1 MGSKSWLFGGI
12 ILILAA
18 GGWWWSTKDSAPQ
31 PGALSIESSVVER
44 GSVRRVVAATGSVRA
59 LVTVEVG
66 SQVSG
71 QIAELNVDF
80 NDQVEA
86 DQIIARIDP
95 QSIETRVREAEASR
109 ANAAATLQLQRASL
123 ERVRANVISAEL
135 EFSRIETLHARGT
148 ASQAALDNAR
158 AALDVVQADLSVA
171 TAQIASARANLQQ
184 RDATLDGAQIDLERT
199 FIRAPIS
206 GVVVDRAVDQG
217 QTVAAS
223 LSAPTLFTIAQDLS
237 RIQVDAQ
244 IDEADIGQIAQ
255 GQSVSFTVDA
265 YPDLSMTG
273 EVDQIRLAPITL
285 QNVVTYTVVVSAN
298 NPGQRLLPGMTANLD
313 IITGERSDVLT
324 VPNSAL
330 RFRPSPALDGRTQ
343 RLSDGATEGGRGGAG
358 PGGAG
363 GGPGGAG
370 RGGRGGGRGGPGA
383 AIDRMAEQLNMD
395 QAQQDAAREAMQ
407 GIFSRIRSSGQR
419 PDRSAIQAELT
430 RALQDILTE
439 EQMQLYR
446 TQQREAQET
455 RTATVWVE
463 QDDGILAERRVRVG
477 IGDSQRSE
485 IVRGQLEA
493 GETVVTRVREAR

>member
-223 LSAPTLFTIAQDLS
+223 LSAPTLFTIA
-237 RIQVDAQ
+237 RI
-244 IDEADIGQIAQ
+244 
-255 GQSVSFTVDA
+255 
-265 YPDLSMTG
+265 
-273 EVDQIRLAPITL
+273 
-285 QNVVTYTVVVSAN
+285 
-298 NPGQRLLPGMTANLD
+298 
-313 IITGERSDVLT
+313 
-324 VPNSAL
+324 
-330 RFRPSPALDGRTQ
+330 
-343 RLSDGATEGGRGGAG
+343 
-358 PGGAG
+358 
-363 GGPGGAG
+363 
-370 RGGRGGGRGGPGA
+370 
-383 AIDRMAEQLNMD
+383 
-395 QAQQDAAREAMQ
+395 
-407 GIFSRIRSSGQR
+407 
-419 PDRSAIQAELT
+419 
-430 RALQDILTE
+430 
-439 EQMQLYR
+439 
-446 TQQREAQET
+446 
-455 RTATVWVE
+455 
-463 QDDGILAERRVRVG
+463 
-477 IGDSQRSE
+477 
-485 IVRGQLEA
+485 
-493 GETVVTRVREAR
+493 